1 MAQGLLCFIAII
13 PLSYTTSLLKE
24 SCMAV
29 RAMTIDNLDIAI
41 LDVRGSFTGGDET
54 DELKLAATDLY
65 EQGNRKL
72 IIDLANANYF
82 NSLGIGAL
90 INIHAKYTR
99 GCGLIKL
106 CNMGKG
112 VENVFVITKLISIFD
127 VEETREE
134 AIKNFKN
141 TETPNSLSQLYSK
154 ETVS

>member
-1 MAQGLLCFIAII
+1 
-13 PLSYTTSLLKE
+13 
-24 SCMAV
+24 MAV

-41 LDVRGSFTGGDET
+41 LDVRGAFTGGDET
-54 DELKLAATDLY
+54 DELKLAATDLF

-72 IIDLANANYF
+72 IIDLANSNYF

-99 GCGLIKL
+99 DRGLIKL

-134 AIKNFKN
+134 AIQNFKN
-141 TETPNSLSQLYSK
+141 TETPNPLSQLYSK

>member
-1 MAQGLLCFIAII
+1 
-13 PLSYTTSLLKE
+13 
-24 SCMAV
+24 MAV

-41 LDVRGSFTGGDET
+41 LDARGSFTGGDET
-54 DELKLAATDLY
+54 DELKNAATDLF

-72 IIDLANANYF
+72 IIDLNGANYF

-90 INIHAKYTR
+90 INIHARYTR
-99 GCGLIKL
+99 GKGLIKL

-112 VENVFVITKLISIFD
+112 VENVFVITKLMSIFD

-134 AIKNFKN
+134 AIQNFKRI
-141 TETPNSLSQLYSK
+141 ESPKPLSQLTSK

>member
-1 MAQGLLCFIAII
+1 
-13 PLSYTTSLLKE
+13 
-24 SCMAV
+24 MAV

-41 LDVRGSFTGGDET
+41 IEARGSFTGGDET

-72 IIDLANANYF
+72 IIDLASANYF

-90 INIHAKYTR
+90 INIHARYTR
-99 GCGLIKL
+99 GSGLIKL

-112 VENVFVITKLISIFD
+112 VENVFVITKLMSIFD

-134 AIKNFKN
+134 AIRHFKSMESPKPLTQLN
-141 TETPNSLSQLYSK
+141 TK